1 MLLCSSYPTQLL
13 LAGLLLR
20 FGVGGTGEAG
30 LSLTFVAIVSL
41 ADTAIVVG
49 LMLWFLKSNGQT
61 PASLWLGQRPVFP
74 EIVTGILASPL
85 VFLGVGLLLLA
96 IQRLAPWLHD
106 VPDNPLQSMARGSL
120 MNAVVLGIVAVMAGA
135 VREELQRAFLLDR
148 FEQHVGPVWV
158 GVVLLSVIFGLGH
171 LLQGRDAA
179 IATGTLGACWAALY
193 VKRRSIVVALVSHAV
208 FNSLEVIQMVGQQ
221 VEGRSAF

>member
-1 MLLCSSYPTQLL
+1 MLLCSSYPTQLV

-20 FGVGGTGEAG
+20 LGLGGAVDGS

-49 LMLWFLKSNGQT
+49 LMLWFLRSSGQT
-61 PASLWLGQRPVFP
+61 PARLWIGSRP
-74 EIVTGILASPL
+74 IVSELVRGLLASPL

-106 VPDNPLQSMARGSL
+106 VPDNPLQSMARGGL
-120 MNAVVLGIVAVMAGA
+120 LDAALLGLVAVVAGA

-148 FEQHVGPVWV
+148 FERDVGPVWV
-158 GVVLLSVIFGLGH
+158 GVVLLSVAFGLGH

-179 IATGTLGACWAALY
+179 IATGALGACWAALY
-193 VKRRSIVVALVSHAV
+193 VKRRSIVVALVSHAI
-208 FNSLEVIQMVGQQ
+208 FNSLEVVQMLGT
-221 VEGRSAF
+221 GPRISP